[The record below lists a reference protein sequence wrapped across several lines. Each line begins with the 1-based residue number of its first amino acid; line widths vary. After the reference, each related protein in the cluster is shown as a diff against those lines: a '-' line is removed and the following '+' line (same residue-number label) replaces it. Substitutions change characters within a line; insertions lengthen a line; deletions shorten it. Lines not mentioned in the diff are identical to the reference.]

1 MSARLC
7 VRCALGAVVGV
18 RSRRRSRERRSSAF
32 SFPLDRVPSNSL
44 ATRKHI
50 MARLL
55 ILVTALLASAVS
67 AFSCS
72 QPALVAM
79 QRPAASSVVVG
90 DVPRVSPEAI
100 VMAVPKKRQSKMKTR
115 QRKAN
120 VRAPPQ
126 HAHSPRTHTRN
137 LVR

>member
-1 MSARLC
+1 
-7 VRCALGAVVGV
+7 
-18 RSRRRSRERRSSAF
+18 
-32 SFPLDRVPSNSL
+32 
-44 ATRKHI
+44 

-72 QPALVAM
+72 QPALVAT

-90 DVPRVSPEAI
+90 DVRVSPEAI

-120 VRAPPQ
+120 VRAPPPN
-126 HAHSPRTHTRN
+126 AHSPRTHTRN

>member
-90 DVPRVSPEAI
+90 DVRVSPEAI

-120 VRAPPQ
+120 VRAPPPN
-126 HAHSPRTHTRN
+126 AHSPRTHTRN